1 MLLRSVTKHVTE
13 KNWFAV
19 QSNLVPM
26 LRVVMHR
33 FRLAGTLF
41 QSSALVFISNP
52 INFFYLMIF
61 QDMHYH
67 AGAWQSR
74 KFDAMFGD
82 CRVVPP
88 RNDEQ
93 LFRLMEID

>member
-13 KNWFAV
+13 KNKTHVIAR
-19 QSNLVPM
+19 SE
-26 LRVVMHR
+26 
-33 FRLAGTLF
+33 AT
-41 QSSALVFISNP
+41 
-52 INFFYLMIF
+52 
-61 QDMHYH
+61 
-67 AGAWQSR
+67 WQSR